1 MHPRRSEADE
11 AARAALVAEASDI
24 LKSGAAGVQPDLK
37 HPGMYG
43 MTLIGHA
50 VAEDLGM
57 LRMLLD
63 ANADPNLEDAMDGAT
78 ALEKALE
85 YDLPDAASLLRARG
99 AHEPSNSNAF
109 FSKLKIQIP
118 NAQSSG
124 ALSPSRRTA
133 LATATHAVVRKAA
146 GVAFRDVVQ
155 LAWPGRSR
163 SRARVDGTRT
173 VDGAP
178 FVLST
183 SRCGG

>member
-1 MHPRRSEADE
+1 
-11 AARAALVAEASDI
+11 
-24 LKSGAAGVQPDLK
+24 
-37 HPGMYG
+37 
-43 MTLIGHA
+43 
-50 VAEDLGM
+50 
-57 LRMLLD
+57 MLLD

-78 ALEKALE
+78 ALEKAFE
-85 YDLPDAASLLRARG
+85 YGIPDAASLLRARG

-109 FSKLKIQIP
+109 FSNYKLKIQIP
-118 NAQSSG
+118 NAQSSD

-146 GVAFRDVVQ
+146 GVAFCDVVQ
-155 LAWPGRSR
+155 LVWPGRSR

-183 SRCGG
+183 NRCGG